1 MTLARG
7 KEAAAGVEKNMPLA
21 LGKIG
26 EGIAK
31 RGRIFAKNRRQG
43 RLSAADDGFGVG
55 EVRSFLLKIQRK
67 GVSLQIN

>member
-7 KEAAAGVEKNMPLA
+7 KEAAAGAEKDMTPA
-21 LGKIG
+21 FGKSG
-26 EGIAK
+26 AEIAK

-43 RLSAADDGFGVG
+43 RLSVADDGFGVG

-67 GVSLQIN
+67 GVSL

>member
-31 RGRIFAKNRRQG
+31 RGRIFAKNRSRG
-43 RLSAADDGFGVG
+43 ACLRPTTDLGWAKSGF
-55 EVRSFLLKIQRK
+55 SY
-67 GVSLQIN
+67 